1 MATYKE
7 VDFVFNHLMQ
17 SQSFELLKL
26 FNDTNTGVGAVL
38 RILKE
43 SPSPVSA
50 RKISEIMCVS
60 EARVAVLLRKMQ
72 NRGYISKEKD
82 GNDARIVPVR
92 LTQKGDLQAESLH
105 DVLCHNIATVID
117 SMGFE
122 KIEQYI
128 KLTEEINNTIK
139 NQLPAPPEIK

>member
-72 NRGYISKEKD
+72 DRGYISKEKD
-82 GNDARIVPVR
+82 SNDARIVPVR